1 MKTSVPAANIMIPV
15 QRIYSEYLEMPG
27 LRLTSAQ
34 AQRLLGLE
42 AAVCNDALRFLV
54 DTGFL
59 RVTTTDQYVRLTD
72 GVSVPPFRMAKV
84 QPVQAHSRAKV
95 S

>member
-1 MKTSVPAANIMIPV
+1 MNTSASPALPIHV
-15 QRIYSEYLEMPG
+15 RRIYSEYLEMPG

-42 AAVCNDALRFLV
+42 ADVCADALQFLI

-59 RVTTTDQYVRLTD
+59 RRTDGGQYVRLAD
-72 GVSVPPFRMAKV
+72 GLVASSPMRMA
-84 QPVQAHSRAKV
+84 RATLGRQHNAKA